1 MAPLVLESP
10 EPLIYFGADILRED
24 YSHLHIARSVSS
36 IAYVP
41 LLQGEEL
48 AGSC

>member
-1 MAPLVLESP
+1 MAPLVLETP
-10 EPLIYFGADILRED
+10 ELLIYASADILRED

-41 LLQGEEL
+41 LLHG
-48 AGSC
+48 